1 MPSAQWSVV
10 EEDDRVRWR
19 LDPLV
24 GVGPLR
30 FGMGYEDVVEA
41 LDGCVEPSS
50 RSTSHYGQVLSDD
63 FFPPHS
69 SNSPALT
76 VYYDAERLVCVVVNA
91 LRGPQVAL
99 DALSLV
105 GRVPSELEADFAEYT
120 MSRGYDLRYGLYGDP
135 GSEAL
140 GIVLRAQRAGDVV
153 LSRPI
158 FVAPSWAER
167 CGDTSEGRIP
177 EAEWRDRHW

>member
-1 MPSAQWSVV
+1 MLNAWRTVI
-10 EEDDRVRWR
+10 EEDDRVQWR

-41 LDGCVEPSS
+41 LDGFLEPSS
-50 RSTSHYGQVLSDD
+50 RSTSHYGRVLSDD
-63 FFPPHS
+63 FFLPHS

-76 VYYDAERLVCVVVNA
+76 VYYDIGRLVCVVVNA
-91 LRGPQVAL
+91 LRGPQVTL

-105 GRVPSELEADFAEYT
+105 GRVPSELEADFAKYT
-120 MSRGYDLRYGLYGDP
+120 TVRERDLRYGQYGDP

-140 GIVLRAQRAGDVV
+140 GVVLRAQRAGDVV
-153 LSRPI
+153 LSRPV

-167 CGDTSEGRIP
+167 CADVSESRIP